1 MLDTLMKFGAYRVDY
16 FEKQHQRNPN
26 AFGFYIRAEVEGG
39 SPYSRESKHQLYE
52 GLDLIQ
58 NKLGMGNLVGI
69 YLDVNCLENLSRPAY
84 HQMKMDIADGLFS
97 RILIIEE
104 KALFGCPGTEQDLFI
119 LANHVGNIHVWVWD
133 GNSIRPK
140 IFETVPV
147 EV

>member
-1 MLDTLMKFGAYRVDY
+1 M
-16 FEKQHQRNPN
+16 
-26 AFGFYIRAEVEGG
+26 
-39 SPYSRESKHQLYE
+39 
-52 GLDLIQ
+52 IQ

-84 HQMKMDIADGLFS
+84 QQMKQDIADGLFS
-97 RILIIEE
+97 RILILEE
-104 KALFGCPGTEQDLFI
+104 KALFGCPGTEQDLFD

-140 IFETVPV
+140 IVEPILV